1 MTALS
6 IVIWFRRAFAQDRPE
21 GLLIAFRPAHLH
33 HPRGKT
39 RPQGRRL
46 IAGCAIARRPCL
58 DPDHPTIY
66 RWRQRRPAP
75 TGGADLM
82 GGRAREVAFG
92 FASKNDRAYAINI
105 IETVTWLA
113 GRPDYFDELGE
124 ADEELD
130 LFGSIGRA
138 RSSKVFEWLMTALS
152 YQGISDAVARSYMA
166 AHEQPAWVNIA
177 RGVNN
182 GACPLLQSYWHF
194 HGCGYRKAAQTCAKP
209 RSDGDLSV
217 AGS

>member
-1 MTALS
+1 
-6 IVIWFRRAFAQDRPE
+6 
-21 GLLIAFRPAHLH
+21 
-33 HPRGKT
+33 
-39 RPQGRRL
+39 
-46 IAGCAIARRPCL
+46 
-58 DPDHPTIY
+58 
-66 RWRQRRPAP
+66 
-75 TGGADLM
+75 M

-130 LFGSIGRA
+130 LFGSTGRT
-138 RSSKVFEWLMTALS
+138 RSSKVFEWLMRALS

-166 AHEQPAWVNIA
+166 AHERPAWVKIA

-194 HGCGYRKAAQTCAKP
+194 HGCGYRKAAQTCARP
-209 RSDGDLSV
+209 HLMETCPLPVHEFRNGNLNQLAYSLFFSFAMWPVAILS
-217 AGS
+217 AGSIGVWLKLKRVRAKVALAAWPGRSLSPSPACMAPLTRS